1 LINPSS
7 PNSPTELATNVMTSD
22 NTYTY
27 TPTSDLAVGGQW
39 RINLVQERSD
49 GGEQIL
55 AQSEYFEVEAG

>member
-1 LINPSS
+1 
-7 PNSPTELATNVMTSD
+7 MTSD

-27 TPTSDLAVGGQW
+27 TPTTDLEEGDQW

-55 AQSEYFEVEAG
+55 AQSEYFEVEGGES

>member
-1 LINPSS
+1 
-7 PNSPTELATNVMTSD
+7 MTSS

-27 TPTSDLAVGGQW
+27 TPDSDLAVAGQY

-55 AQSEYFEVEAG
+55 AQSEYFEVEAGKS